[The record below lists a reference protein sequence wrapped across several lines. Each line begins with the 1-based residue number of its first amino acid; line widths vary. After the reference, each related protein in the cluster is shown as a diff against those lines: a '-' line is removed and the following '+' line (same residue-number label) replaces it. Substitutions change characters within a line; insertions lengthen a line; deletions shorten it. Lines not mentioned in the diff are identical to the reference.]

1 MKVVLAILVMWWVV
15 NLIFAMAT
23 RDSGGIGL
31 GVLYLSACAYGL
43 FARGIVLGLIAWIA
57 IAIGLESLFLVT
69 MHQHVPGL
77 LLGGVLFWSGL
88 ALLAGN
94 LFRRE

>member
-1 MKVVLAILVMWWVV
+1 MRIVLAVLVMWWVV

-23 RDSGGIGL
+23 RDPLGIGL

-43 FARGIVLGLIAWIA
+43 FVRGIVLGLIAWIA
-57 IAIGLESLFLVT
+57 IAIGLEALFFMTL
-69 MHQHVPGL
+69 HQHVPGL

>member
-1 MKVVLAILVMWWVV
+1 MRIVLAILVMWWVF
-15 NLIFAMAT
+15 NLIFALVT
-23 RDSGGIGL
+23 HDPVGIGL
-31 GVLYLSACAYGL
+31 GVLYLTACVYGL

-57 IAIGLESLFLVT
+57 IAIGLETLFLKT
-69 MHQHVPGL
+69 QHQHVPFL
-77 LLGGVLFWSGL
+77 LLAGVLFWSGL